1 MEIDQTHIII
11 ENKIFLIRG
20 IKVMLDTDLALLYD
34 IETRILIQ
42 SVKRNVDRFPADF
55 MFQLSEAECE
65 SLRSQI
71 VISKIGRGG
80 RRYLPYVFTEHG
92 VAMLSAVL
100 NSERAVTM
108 SIFIVRAFIKMRE
121 LLSTHADLAEKI
133 AEIEQKQKEQG
144 SQLSTVCLI
153 VKQLVSEP
161 DRGKSTRKIGFNL
174 NLL

>member
-1 MEIDQTHIII
+1 MENEQNHVII
-11 ENKIFLIRG
+11 ENKIFIVRG
-20 IKVMLDTDLALLYD
+20 FKVMLDADLASLYG
-34 IETRILIQ
+34 IETKILVQ
-42 SVKRNVDRFPADF
+42 SIKRNTERFPSDF
-55 MFQLSEAECE
+55 MFQLSEEE
-65 SLRSQI
+65 FKSLRSQI
-71 VISKIGRGG
+71 VTSKIGRGG
-80 RRYLPYVFTEHG
+80 RRYVPYVFTEHG

-100 NSERAVTM
+100 NSQRAVTM

-153 VKQLVSEP
+153 VKQLVTEP
-161 DRGKSTRKIGFNL
+161 DQVKSFRKIGFNL